1 MKTIKRLTAILSLIL
16 LTSCGASWQLSTLNH
31 DPIYDDENYIVVSD
45 DVKIDTLNEFQFRNR
60 LRTDFNFRLDFAQYA
75 LSQPRSFDW
84 NNRILGNRYN
94 WNRNNWGYSYYSYWD
109 RDQMWNDWAWGYTG
123 WNSWGSP
130 HRWSP
135 FGYDRWG
142 YGIHYGWNNHG
153 WGYNN
158 WMGNAHWGW
167 NNYYGWNGYYNDW
180 GWRQRMNDYAWQNRN
195 RSNTV
200 RVNGRRGSISNAV
213 VSNRRVINN
222 NIRPSNTRIVKEDNK
237 EILILRGR
245 DGKPVKFEIKPNNN
259 TKPRGYSRP
268 ELNNNN
274 NNRSTNT
281 RTRPI
286 IRNNNTRP
294 SYNNSRPST
303 NTRPTI
309 NNNNNT
315 RSRSTNV
322 NRSNSKGG
330 NSNRKN

>member
-1 MKTIKRLTAILSLIL
+1 MKTIKRLLAILSLFL
-16 LTSCGASWQLSTLNH
+16 LTSCGVNWHVSTLNY

-45 DVKIDTLNEFQFRNR
+45 DVKIDTLNEFQFRNK

-84 NNRILGNRYN
+84 NNRLLGRMYNSRYN
-94 WNRNNWGYSYYSYWD
+94 SYYWN

-158 WMGNAHWGW
+158 WMGNVHYGW
-167 NNYYGWNGYYNDW
+167 NNYYGWNGYYNNNW
-180 GWRQRMNDYAWQNRN
+180 GWRQHMNNYAWQNRH

-200 RVNGRRGSISNAV
+200 HVNGRRGSISNEV
-213 VSNRRVINN
+213 VSNRRVRTTRTNTN
-222 NIRPSNTRIVKEDNK
+222 NTRTNT
-237 EILILRGR
+237 
-245 DGKPVKFEIKPNNN
+245 KPRVYLNQNTPVNNN
-259 TKPRGYSRP
+259 TKPRVIREKP
-268 ELNNNN
+268 RVPVIRNNN
-274 NNRSTNT
+274 
-281 RTRPI
+281 TRPPV

-294 SYNNSRPST
+294 SYNNTRPS
-303 NTRPTI
+303 NNVRPRI

-315 RSRSTNV
+315 RSTSTNV
-322 NRSNSKGG
+322 NRSTNSRGG
-330 NSNRKN
+330 SGVRKN

>member
-1 MKTIKRLTAILSLIL
+1 MKTLKRLTAILSLIL

-31 DPIYDDENYIVVSD
+31 DPIYEDENYIVVSD
-45 DVKIDTLNEFQFRNR
+45 DIKIDTLNEFQFRNR
-60 LRTDFNFRLDFAQYA
+60 LRTDFNFRLDFAKYA

-84 NNRILGNRYN
+84 NNRLLGRYYNSRYN
-94 WNRNNWGYSYYSYWD
+94 SYYWN

-158 WMGNAHWGW
+158 WMGNVHYGW
-167 NNYYGWNGYYNDW
+167 NNYYGWNGYYNNNW

-200 RVNGRRGSISNAV
+200 RVNGRRGSISNEV
-213 VSNRRVINN
+213 VGNRRVRTNN
-222 NIRPSNTRIVKEDNK
+222 RANTNTRTNT
-237 EILILRGR
+237 
-245 DGKPVKFEIKPNNN
+245 KPRVYLNQNTPVNN
-259 TKPRGYSRP
+259 TKPRVIREKP
-268 ELNNNN
+268 
-274 NNRSTNT
+274 RV
-281 RTRPI
+281 PV
-286 IRNNNTRP
+286 IRNNNTRTNNRPPVIRNNNRRP
-294 SYNNSRPST
+294 SYNNTRPST

-322 NRSNSKGG
+322 NRSNSRGG
-330 NSNRKN
+330 NSTRKN